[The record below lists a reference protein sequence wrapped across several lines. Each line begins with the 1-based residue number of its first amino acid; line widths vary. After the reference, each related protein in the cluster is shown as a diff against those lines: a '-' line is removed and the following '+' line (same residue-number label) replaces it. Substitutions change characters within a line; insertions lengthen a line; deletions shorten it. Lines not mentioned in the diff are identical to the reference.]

1 MNMKAFWVLY
11 IEKPISDEEQLG
23 YDYIKKYEEENEAI
37 NTVIGFVLPQNVNR
51 NISNIILTNLK
62 EKSIFYET
70 NVDLMYF
77 ENEKLL
83 EEYYMKESKA
93 LLAGIIF
100 NSDLSCYKI
109 RVAGNSIPNPH
120 YFTNNDETSLIRYDA
135 YDYFPIFAPIQF
147 AIDKTLI
154 YLKTNETNAN
164 KVYNYNIKLDTLAY
178 LRYQT
183 QNYSFVNVM
192 IICLIEFIFV
202 VPLLESISQILTEK
216 QNKSKEY
223 LLTLGVSPF
232 CYWMSWIITNI
243 SVLYIISTIL
253 SIILFIVKVISTF
266 SFYSYSS
273 LFVIIAL
280 LFIYPISIVNICF
293 LLSIIQKIPRVAYVI
308 SFAFLFVFSFLF
320 IIVQSLSS
328 TFQVIGSIFF
338 SSISMGRALNR
349 WKHINSSL
357 LQSTSINILT
367 DKVIIVSFL
376 CLVWNCVFYFLLALL
391 FDYLISKE
399 SNSFISLKRKSRS
412 NKRLKSLNI
421 NSTNSWKEDIENYQC
436 QESSY
441 IDVQNIVKG
450 YPESDNNYIEV
461 DNISFKAY
469 RNEILSIVG
478 HNESGKSSIIN
489 MLIGKVPPDYGN
501 IYYDGQ
507 DLKTNKKSILNNTGI
522 CLQDIAL
529 FESFSVMKNLYIY
542 TEIKGKS
549 NENLENIL
557 KILSLNGNS
566 KVKKL
571 TNDEKRL
578 LCLGIA
584 ILGHPKY
591 LILDEP
597 MAGLSRPYKR
607 KICNILSVL
616 KKKRIVIFTTHDIKE
631 ADILADRKLILS
643 KGKIRCYGSKLKN
656 LSNEEVIKD
665 YFIEPP
671 SLEELYMRFN
681 EEEEQ
686 KNDEN
691 SDSDSENESID
702 LNDDSSLIIDGINIS
717 KESANLSSLH
727 QIIDTEINDNEKL
740 LTNDYT
746 TLPEPVPTKHISSLT
761 IFLRLVRLKYK
772 IYFGKKLFIFK
783 RVLMYR
789 EEKDLSY
796 TSVPENIQWGIFTD
810 TLTIYNQ
817 TDLNNNIPLQNI
829 LKIYKDLKKNFININ
844 MKTDQNEI
852 IKQQKN
858 LISFINVIN
867 NNLNDDMN
875 NFYFDLFYNRT
886 ISNSL
891 PTSMNFLS
899 NLVLDMI
906 RNNNTLINE
915 ANLNNNN
922 NNNNNI
928 VNINDNPTKIR
939 IINHPFPYINTQFTK
954 FILNNVNLIL
964 NFVLLLGVVSYA
976 KTVAYERKK
985 LIIIQLRL
993 NGVNR
998 STYWIASLITDVSIY
1013 IMTCLIVLM
1022 AALFC
1027 KYEPFYNFYAILFIL
1042 ANIILNALAT
1052 VLFQYSISFLFNNS
1066 KIIYSNLLYLN
1077 LILLMIYFL
1086 IGMKDYSNYKYES
1099 TLFFNN
1105 IFKKDNIYSDFVMI
1119 IIYPLSS
1126 LGLLMNSLSWM
1137 KYLNTIDAAEYP
1149 LTFTNYWNK
1158 DNGIKFNFLGAGIS
1172 IIFYFIIIMTLDRN
1186 YIEKRKIKKNYA
1198 NSDLCDML
1206 HEERYSNYPIY
1217 IEDSA
1222 LNEYLRVNEKYNEFP
1237 ISVLRLNKE
1246 FHAKPENCHDN
1257 VMRTDFAYGEIHRSM
1272 YTEDITFVQTII
1284 EHVSFHV
1291 NYNECFGLLGPDN
1304 VGKTTILDTLAGITE
1319 ATYGDIYYDG
1329 QNIKTIP
1336 DLKLGYCNQSNIFWE
1351 ELTLRDHLE
1360 LFLELR
1366 GYPLHCI
1373 KKEAEHYIRFC
1384 HLEKYQFKPMADLSI
1399 SIKRKCSVLLALCG
1413 YPKYVILDEPTREVD
1428 SHIKHEIWKLIQD
1441 AKHKKQS
1448 TSFILATNA
1457 MDEAEAL
1464 CDRVSFLQNGII
1476 SCYGTPDSLIK
1487 KYVNCYVFIIETA
1500 TFREFLQ
1507 TLFENPSSVLSNI
1520 GYSLERQSLNRYK
1533 FYIENRLPIGNMF
1546 DVLES
1551 VKNQGII
1558 SDYTLY
1564 DPNLETLFLIIYQN
1578 LF

>member
-1 MNMKAFWVLY
+1 
-11 IEKPISDEEQLG
+11 
-23 YDYIKKYEEENEAI
+23 
-37 NTVIGFVLPQNVNR
+37 
-51 NISNIILTNLK
+51 
-62 EKSIFYET
+62 
-70 NVDLMYF
+70 
-77 ENEKLL
+77 
-83 EEYYMKESKA
+83 
-93 LLAGIIF
+93 
-100 NSDLSCYKI
+100 
-109 RVAGNSIPNPH
+109 
-120 YFTNNDETSLIRYDA
+120 
-135 YDYFPIFAPIQF
+135 
-147 AIDKTLI
+147 
-154 YLKTNETNAN
+154 
-164 KVYNYNIKLDTLAY
+164 
-178 LRYQT
+178 
-183 QNYSFVNVM
+183 
-192 IICLIEFIFV
+192 
-202 VPLLESISQILTEK
+202 
-216 QNKSKEY
+216 
-223 LLTLGVSPF
+223 
-232 CYWMSWIITNI
+232 
-243 SVLYIISTIL
+243 
-253 SIILFIVKVISTF
+253 
-266 SFYSYSS
+266 
-273 LFVIIAL
+273 
-280 LFIYPISIVNICF
+280 
-293 LLSIIQKIPRVAYVI
+293 
-308 SFAFLFVFSFLF
+308 
-320 IIVQSLSS
+320 
-328 TFQVIGSIFF
+328 
-338 SSISMGRALNR
+338 
-349 WKHINSSL
+349 
-357 LQSTSINILT
+357 
-367 DKVIIVSFL
+367 
-376 CLVWNCVFYFLLALL
+376 
-391 FDYLISKE
+391 
-399 SNSFISLKRKSRS
+399 
-412 NKRLKSLNI
+412 
-421 NSTNSWKEDIENYQC
+421 
-436 QESSY
+436 
-441 IDVQNIVKG
+441 
-450 YPESDNNYIEV
+450 
-461 DNISFKAY
+461 
-469 RNEILSIVG
+469 
-478 HNESGKSSIIN
+478 
-489 MLIGKVPPDYGN
+489 
-501 IYYDGQ
+501 
-507 DLKTNKKSILNNTGI
+507 
-522 CLQDIAL
+522 
-529 FESFSVMKNLYIY
+529 
-542 TEIKGKS
+542 
-549 NENLENIL
+549 
-557 KILSLNGNS
+557 
-566 KVKKL
+566 
-571 TNDEKRL
+571 
-578 LCLGIA
+578 
-584 ILGHPKY
+584 
-591 LILDEP
+591 
-597 MAGLSRPYKR
+597 
-607 KICNILSVL
+607 
-616 KKKRIVIFTTHDIKE
+616 
-631 ADILADRKLILS
+631 
-643 KGKIRCYGSKLKN
+643 
-656 LSNEEVIKD
+656 
-665 YFIEPP
+665 
-671 SLEELYMRFN
+671 
-681 EEEEQ
+681 
-686 KNDEN
+686 
-691 SDSDSENESID
+691 
-702 LNDDSSLIIDGINIS
+702 
-717 KESANLSSLH
+717 
-727 QIIDTEINDNEKL
+727 
-740 LTNDYT
+740 
-746 TLPEPVPTKHISSLT
+746 
-761 IFLRLVRLKYK
+761 
-772 IYFGKKLFIFK
+772 
-783 RVLMYR
+783 
-789 EEKDLSY
+789 
-796 TSVPENIQWGIFTD
+796 
-810 TLTIYNQ
+810 
-817 TDLNNNIPLQNI
+817 
-829 LKIYKDLKKNFININ
+829 
-844 MKTDQNEI
+844 
-852 IKQQKN
+852 

-1564 DPNLETLFLIIYQN
+1564 DPNLETLFLIIYQSM
-1578 LF
+1578 LFVNYS